1 MKSSQLLA
9 AGLLSAACLAGGAPS
24 NAQTLHRTTATV
36 QRIGVRLAGQA
47 MTPQQAFPQFT
58 TPFELGPGQTRTL
71 GTGIVTGVRATT
83 LSVRFM
89 SGTTGFITLSPRMLQ
104 MSRLH
109 TGSRIMAI
117 LRSDGSVLL
126 IPAGRTNTRAF
137 SRPVH

>member
-9 AGLLSAACLAGGAPS
+9 AGLLSAACLAGGVPS
-24 NAQTLHRTTATV
+24 NAQTLHRNPATV
-36 QRIGVRLAGQA
+36 QRIGPRLAGQA
-47 MTPQQAFPQFT
+47 MSPQQVFPQLT

-71 GTGIVTGVRATT
+71 GSGIVTGVRATT

-89 SGTTGFITLSPRMLQ
+89 SGRTGFITLSPRVLQ

-117 LRSDGSVLL
+117 LRSDGSVL
-126 IPAGRTNTRAF
+126 IFPINRMNARVFHRPAQ
-137 SRPVH
+137 